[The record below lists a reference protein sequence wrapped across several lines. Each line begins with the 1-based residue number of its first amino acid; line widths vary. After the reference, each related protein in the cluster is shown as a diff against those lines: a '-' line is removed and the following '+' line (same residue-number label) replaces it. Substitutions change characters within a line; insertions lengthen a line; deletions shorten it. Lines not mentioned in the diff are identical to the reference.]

1 MARTSIGMAWLTVI
15 VVIFQVMLVWGI
27 LHDVVTGVL
36 YDLGVACGCDVGL
49 LDFIVAVWTNF
60 PIPFIFG
67 VIVWAIVVSLRAQ
80 EDAYI

>member
-27 LHDVVTGVL
+27 LYDVVTGVL
-36 YDLGVACGCDVGL
+36 TPRVACGCDVGL

-60 PIPFIFG
+60 PSVHLQG
-67 VIVWAIVVSLRAQ
+67 IVWAIVVLRP
-80 EDAYI
+80 EDAYV

>member
-27 LHDVVTGVL
+27 LYDVVTGVL

-67 VIVWAIVVSLRAQ
+67 VIAWAIVVSLRTQ